1 MEELKFVHLRS
12 HSDYSMIN
20 GLSKPENLVDSALK
34 LNMPA
39 LGLTDLSNLYGVIK
53 FYKAAHKKGIKPIIG
68 IDFNFFSKFVK
79 NKICSITLLAK
90 NEIGYKNLIKLSSK
104 AHQNETFQ
112 DNGPVIITD
121 WLCKYNKGL
130 IALSGGC
137 LGDVGQLILKKKK
150 KEIIDCLIFYK
161 KIFPDSYYLELTRI
175 NLKYED
181 YYINKAVEISI
192 KNNIPIVATN
202 PVFFLKKKD
211 FNTHN
216 IRVAINK
223 GLTLNSIKK
232 INNITRNQFMRSSQ
246 EMEKIFFDFP
256 VALRNS
262 VEIAKRCNVKII
274 FGKYFLPKFFTG
286 NINTENYLIIE
297 AKKGL
302 KERFKNLFSEN
313 KISENI
319 IPKEYKIRLFKEL
332 TVINK
337 MGFPG
342 YFLIVMEF
350 IQWAKKNGIPVGPG
364 RGSGAGSLV
373 AYALNITEIDPLQ
386 FDLLFERFLNLERI
400 SMPDF
405 DIDFCMYKRD
415 KVIEHVAE
423 KYGKNSVS
431 QIITF
436 GTMTA
441 RAVIRDVGRVLGYPY
456 GFINAISKLVPLDPG
471 ITLNAALNKQT
482 ELLDLYNHKRDV
494 QILIDTAK
502 NLEGVIRNVGKH
514 AGGVVIT
521 PTKITDFSP
530 LCRDINSKN
539 LLTQFDKNDIEEIGL
554 VKFDF
559 LGLKT
564 LTTIN
569 SALNMINNQ
578 LLKKNKK
585 LIDILSIPIN
595 DYKTFKLLQKAET
608 TAIFQLESPGMKDL
622 IRRMHPDSFE
632 DLIALVA
639 LFRPGPLQSGMV
651 DNFINRKH
659 GKEVIAYPDKKW
671 QHKLLKPVLL
681 STYGIILYQEQVISI
696 AQVFAGYTLSGA
708 DVLRR
713 AMAKKNPVEMNQQRN
728 LFQQG
733 AKKNFID
740 SKLSMK
746 IFDLVEKFSGYG
758 FNKSHSVAYALVSY
772 QTLWLKTHY
781 PAEFMA
787 AAMTVDMDNT
797 EKIVIL
803 FYECLRLKLVINTPN
818 INRSKYEFYVNSNHS
833 IEYGLGAIKGI
844 GKSSI
849 TEIIT
854 ERKKNGN
861 FVSLLNI
868 CIRVSP
874 SKLSRRIIE
883 KLIMAG
889 AFDCFK
895 KTRYEL
901 IYSVPKVMKSAKQY
915 LKSKSE
921 YQENI
926 FGSLLTELEKIH
938 PLSSNFQNNFS
949 ELIKLNWEKE
959 VLGFYLTGHPINQYK
974 EELNFYIQN
983 ENKVYKDLYLK
994 KKEKKI
1000 VAGIVIS
1007 VKILFSKNKKRF
1019 ASIVIDNN
1027 LGRLEVIIFE
1037 KVLDVFEDLLKKNE
1051 ILIIEGKL
1059 KYSYFN
1065 REKILIAN
1073 FVSNINFFRKKY
1085 ISKLIF
1091 KLHESNNSELLL
1103 NSLKEIL
1110 VNHAHGRVPV
1120 YMNYISKDFKKDVY
1134 FDTKY
1139 HISVSNNLL
1148 NELKK
1153 ILGEKK
1159 IQFKLECNLEEKIIY
1174 Y

>member
-1 MEELKFVHLRS
+1 MKEPKFIHLRS

-20 GLSKPENLVDSALK
+20 GLAKPENLINSALK

-39 LGLTDLSNLYGVIK
+39 LGLTDFSNLYGTIK
-53 FYKAAHKKGIKPIIG
+53 FYKSAYKKGIKPIIG
-68 IDFNFFSKFVK
+68 VDFNFFSKFVEDEV
-79 NKICSITLLAK
+79 CSITVLAK
-90 NEIGYKNLIKLSSK
+90 NETGYKNLITLASK
-104 AHQNETFQ
+104 AHQNKTFSET
-112 DNGPVIITD
+112 GPIINTD

-130 IALSGGC
+130 IVLSGGC
-137 LGDVGQLILKKKK
+137 LGDIGQLILKKKEK
-150 KEIIDCLIFYK
+150 KIKDCLIFYK
-161 KIFPDSYYLELTRI
+161 TFFPNSYYLELTRI
-175 NLKYED
+175 NLKYEN
-181 YYINKAVEISI
+181 YYIDKAVEISI
-192 KNNIPIVATN
+192 KNNLPIVATN
-202 PVFFLKKKD
+202 PVFFIKKKD
-211 FNTHN
+211 FDIHQ
-216 IRVAINK
+216 IKVAINK

-232 INNITRNQFMRSSQ
+232 INNITDNQFMRSSE
-246 EMEKIFFDFP
+246 EMEKIFSDLP
-256 VALRNS
+256 IALKNS
-262 VEIAKRCNVKII
+262 VEIAKRCNIKII

-286 NINTENYLIIE
+286 NINTEDYLIKI
-297 AKKGL
+297 AKIGL
-302 KERFKNLFSEN
+302 KKRFEKLFLEG
-313 KISENI
+313 KISKNI

-332 TVINK
+332 KVINK

-350 IQWAKKNGIPVGPG
+350 IQWAKNNRIPVGPG

-373 AYALNITEIDPLQ
+373 AYVLNITEIDPLQ
-386 FDLLFERFLNLERI
+386 FNLLFERFLNLERI

-423 KYGKNSVS
+423 KYGKSAVS

-471 ITLNAALNKQT
+471 ITLDVALSKQT
-482 ELLDLYNHKRDV
+482 ELLDLYNHKKDV
-494 QILIDTAK
+494 KILIDMAK
-502 NLEGVIRNVGKH
+502 HLEGVVRNVGKH
-514 AGGVVIT
+514 AGGVVIA

-564 LTTIN
+564 LTTI
-569 SALNMINNQ
+569 SLALNMINGQ
-578 LLKKNKK
+578 RSKKGKK
-585 LIDILSIPIN
+585 LIEILSIPLN
-595 DYKTFKLLQKAET
+595 DFKSFKLLQNSET

-696 AQVFAGYTLSGA
+696 AQVFAGYTLSSA
-708 DVLRR
+708 DILRR
-713 AMAKKNPVEMNQQRN
+713 AMAKKNPVEMNQQRI
-728 LFQQG
+728 LFKQG
-733 AKKNFID
+733 AKKKSIN

-772 QTLWLKTHY
+772 QTLWLKSHY
-781 PAEFMA
+781 PAQFMA

-803 FYECLRLKLVINTPN
+803 FYECIRLKLIINAPN
-818 INRSKYEFYVNSNHS
+818 INISKYEFHVNSNYS

-849 TEIIT
+849 NEIIK

-861 FVSLLNI
+861 FLSLLNI
-868 CIRVSP
+868 CIRVTL

-883 KLIMAG
+883 KLIMSG
-889 AFDCFK
+889 AFDCFQK
-895 KTRYEL
+895 SRYEL
-901 IYSVPKVMKSAKQY
+901 ICSVPEVIKSAKQY

-926 FGSLLTELEKIH
+926 FGPLLTELEKVA
-938 PLSSNFQNNFS
+938 PLSLNFKNNFS
-949 ELIKLNWEKE
+949 EVTKLNWEKE
-959 VLGFYLTGHPINQYK
+959 VLGFYLTGHPIVQY
-974 EELNFYIQN
+974 EEEINFYIRN
-983 ENKVYKDLYLK
+983 ENKISNKKYKRI
-994 KKEKKI
+994 KEKITVK
-1000 VAGIVIS
+1000 GIVIS
-1007 VKILFSKNKKRF
+1007 IKILFSKNKKRF

-1037 KVLDVFEDLLKKNE
+1037 KTLTIFEFLLKKNE
-1051 ILIIEGKL
+1051 ILIIEGEL
-1059 KYSYFN
+1059 KFSYFN
-1065 REKILIAN
+1065 KEKILIAN
-1073 FVSNINFFRKKY
+1073 HISNINFFRKKY
-1085 ISKLIF
+1085 VSKLIF
-1091 KLHESNNSELLL
+1091 KLNEDNDDTLFL
-1103 NSLKEIL
+1103 NSLKEIFKKHS
-1110 VNHAHGRVPV
+1110 NGKVPV
-1120 YMNYISKDFKKDVY
+1120 YMHYISRDFKKNLY
-1134 FDTKY
+1134 FDTKCY
-1139 HISVSNNLL
+1139 ISVSDDLL
-1148 NELKK
+1148 DELKE

-1159 IQFKLECNLEEKIIY
+1159 VQLKLESNLEKILICY
-1174 Y
+1174 